1 MKPIKILESPYF
13 KIQYIEEPDDT
24 FIALHTFNKERLFQI
39 IDTELS
45 MMEILFSDI
54 RMLSYACEKFQIRVM
69 NPEKDNFVLNINF
82 DDKTFFFVINACK
95 YFSWV
100 SVAAIHCVNFLMQNK
115 MLPVS
120 FSKKTLTQIV
130 TDLDDNVIVFF
141 DDDFFGKDEE
151 KPEYQEPEIKIPILM
166 GNPDKRILN

>member
-1 MKPIKILESPYF
+1 MKPISILESPYF
-13 KIQYIEEPDDT
+13 KVQYIEEPDDT

-82 DDKTFFFVINACK
+82 DVKTFFFVINACK

-100 SVAAIHCVNFLMQNK
+100 SVAVIHCVNFLMQNM
-115 MLPVS
+115 MLPIS

-141 DDDFFGKDEE
+141 DDDFFGKDDE
-151 KPEYQEPEIKIPILM
+151 KHEQKEPEIKIPLFM
-166 GNPDKRILN
+166 GKTEKDMLN

>member
-1 MKPIKILESPYF
+1 MKPIPILESPYF

-45 MMEILFSDI
+45 MMEILFSDV

-82 DDKTFFFVINACK
+82 DDNTFFFVINVCK

-100 SVAAIHCVNFLMQNK
+100 SMAAIHCVNFLIQNR

-151 KPEYQEPEIKIPILM
+151 KPEQKEPEIKIPLFINN
-166 GNPDKRILN
+166 GNKILN